1 MPNVHKIQNNI
12 SSDTKELVDFNLVD
26 NLGDLMQNQSP
37 FVYTETD
44 IIFQEIEM
52 LLSTSP
58 YDVLNANDEFLNLKA
73 YIFKTNVS
81 NTSIK
86 QKLER
91 LISDTVFIP
100 DNIHI
105 DLDVYFLHGTV
116 SDIGIIDVHI
126 ENTSEND
133 VQNRLYSFA

>member
-26 NLGDLMQNQSP
+26 NLGDLMQNQPP
-37 FVYTETD
+37 FVYNETD

-86 QKLER
+86 QKE
-91 LISDTVFIP
+91 TKF
-100 DNIHI
+100 
-105 DLDVYFLHGTV
+105 
-116 SDIGIIDVHI
+116 
-126 ENTSEND
+126 
-133 VQNRLYSFA
+133 